1 MQDISVEHLLCARN
15 CGQYGV
21 PNREGANIP
30 VGEAYKQEPTDFP
43 GGPVVRN
50 PPANAE
56 NMSSIPGPGRSHM
69 QQSNEAWQPPTA
81 KPVSLEPALR
91 NKRSH
96 RNERPTHCNE
106 E

>member
-69 QQSNEAWQPPTA
+69 QQSNEA
-81 KPVSLEPALR
+81 
-91 NKRSH
+91 
-96 RNERPTHCNE
+96 
-106 E
+106 